1 MKFYLDGLDRIFE
14 VQPIVIEGLSHAVNF
29 GIEFLRQQEVSISCT
44 DKEVKLVTGSEGKE
58 RLTRLCSVTG
68 KPFPFMNKGKRID
81 KVDKVYIQ
89 VIPAVWKAERKTK
102 EVNKVNNISEI
113 TERKLKAGKK
123 LIIPGGSAKLVKVRT
138 EGNWKG
144 QGFVESLSLT
154 EQESGRKLILPE
166 SAYDMSGSVQAV

>member
-1 MKFYLDGLDRIFE
+1 M
-14 VQPIVIEGLSHAVNF
+14 
-29 GIEFLRQQEVSISCT
+29 
-44 DKEVKLVTGSEGKE
+44 KLVTGSEGKE

-81 KVDKVYIQ
+81 KVDKVYVQ

-102 EVNKVNNISEI
+102 EVHNVNNISEI
-113 TERKLKAGKK
+113 TERKLWAGEK

-144 QGFVESLSLT
+144 QGFVESLPLA
-154 EQESGRKLILPE
+154 E
-166 SAYDMSGSVQAV
+166 